1 MQVKVVT
8 PDKSFFDGKADSCV
22 LPAFDGEV
30 GILPNHA
37 PMIARMGHGVA
48 RVTEGGKTTRVA
60 VYGGF
65 VKIQNDE
72 VVVLAGGAAT
82 AEGSDMAS
90 AEKELGAA
98 RDALVKARDAKAAT
112 AVIADLEEKLAR
124 GRALVALHTTA

>member
-8 PDKSFFDGKADSCV
+8 PDKSFFDGKAESCV

-30 GILPNHA
+30 GILPGHA

-48 RVTEGGKTTRVA
+48 RVSQGGKTTRVA

-65 VKIQNDE
+65 VKIQDDE

-82 AEGSDMAS
+82 AS
-90 AEKELGAA
+90 AEKELGSL
-98 RDALVKARDAKAAT
+98 RDALTKARDSKASS
-112 AVIADLEEKLAR
+112 AVIADLEEKVAR
-124 GRALVALHTTA
+124 GRALVALHTNA